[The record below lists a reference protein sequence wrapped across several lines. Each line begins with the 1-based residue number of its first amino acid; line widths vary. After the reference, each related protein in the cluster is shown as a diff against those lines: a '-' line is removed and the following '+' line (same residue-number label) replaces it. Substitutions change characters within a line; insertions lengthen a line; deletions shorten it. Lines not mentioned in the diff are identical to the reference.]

1 MRKLFTIFI
10 GMIII
15 FSLSAQDD
23 WSLGLDNE
31 ESNIKPSF
39 NDTRV
44 ANGHSVEVLEKKTL
58 DLRISHR
65 FGNIADKNAGHSIIG
80 LYDAQDIRIGADY
93 GINDKLMIGFG
104 RSQGTGPYY
113 ELWDGLIK
121 YNIFKFLRIDG
132 QKSNKIPFSLTFA
145 SSAFCTSMRSS
156 EDTLDITYFDNN
168 ELHRL
173 SYYSQ
178 IILAYNLKNR
188 ISVQLAPGLLHRNY
202 VAFEDQNSN
211 FVLGAMLKIKLMK
224 KVSLLGEYYLVMR
237 KQKTINNNEYINPL
251 AISVEIKT
259 HAHSFQINF
268 MNSRGIGEGQFIPY
282 TSSKWLDGEFR
293 LGFTISRHF

>member
-1 MRKLFTIFI
+1 MV
-10 GMIII
+10 II

-31 ESNIKPSF
+31 ESSIKPSF

-44 ANGHSVEVLEKKTL
+44 ANGHSVEVLDKKTL

-65 FGNIADKNAGHSIIG
+65 FGNMANSPSSSRSLFG
-80 LYDAQDIRIGADY
+80 LDNSSDIRIGFEY
-93 GINDKLMIGFG
+93 GITDKLTSGFG
-104 RSQGTGPYY
+104 RSKGSGPHT
-113 ELWDGLIK
+113 EVWDGLLK
-121 YNIFKFLRIDG
+121 YKLFDQSDKV
-132 QKSNKIPFSLTFA
+132 PFSL
-145 SSAFCTSMRSS
+145 AFCESIFITSMKSTYNS
-156 EDTLDITYFDNN
+156 TDITSLQQITSFQ
-168 ELHRL
+168 EFSHRM

-178 IILAYNLKNR
+178 IILAYNLKNK

-202 VAFEDQNSN
+202 VAYEDQNSN

-237 KQKTINNNEYINPL
+237 EQKTISNTEYVNPL

-259 HAHSFQINF
+259 HAHNFQINF

-282 TSSKWLDGEFR
+282 TSSKWLNGEFR

>member
-1 MRKLFTIFI
+1 MRVLFTILI
-10 GMIII
+10 TILIT

-23 WSLGLDNE
+23 GPGFDSESKEPSL
-31 ESNIKPSF
+31 KPTF

-44 ANGHSVEVLEKKTL
+44 ANGHSVEVLGKNTL

-80 LYDAQDIRIGADY
+80 LYEAQDIRIGADY
-93 GINDKLMIGFG
+93 GITDNLMIGFG
-104 RSQGTGPYY
+104 RSKGTGPYY

-121 YNIFKFLRIDG
+121 YNIIKHLRIGASDI
-132 QKSNKIPFSLTFA
+132 IPFSLTFA

-156 EDTLDITYFDNN
+156 EDSLDITYFENN
-168 ELHRL
+168 DLHRL

-178 IILAYNLKNR
+178 IILAYNLKDI
-188 ISVQLAPGLLHRNY
+188 ISAQIAPGLLHRNY
-202 VAFEDQNSN
+202 VEYEDQNSN

-224 KVSLLGEYYLVMR
+224 KLSLLGEYYLVMR
-237 KQKTINNNEYINPL
+237 NQKIINNTEYVNPL

-259 HAHSFQINF
+259 YAHNFQINF
-268 MNSRGIGEGQFIPY
+268 MNSRGIGESQFIPY